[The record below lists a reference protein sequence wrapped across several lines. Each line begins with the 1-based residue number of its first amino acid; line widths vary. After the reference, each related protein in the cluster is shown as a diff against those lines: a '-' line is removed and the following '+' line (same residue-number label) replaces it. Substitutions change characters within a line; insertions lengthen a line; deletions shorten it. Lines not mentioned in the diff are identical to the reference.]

1 MGENGRHGVEGK
13 GREGVTLTFIYR
25 EGNNKRGGKGG
36 GKGVVI
42 LQQYT
47 EKKNKGTREPRGGVG
62 GGLWCQYS
70 RNRKQRREGD
80 WKRNNKH
87 ENGKH
92 KVRV

>member
-1 MGENGRHGVEGK
+1 MGENGRHGEEGK

-36 GKGVVI
+36 WEKGCYLAAI
-42 LQQYT
+42 HR
-47 EKKNKGTREPRGGVG
+47 KKNKGTREPRGGIG
-62 GGLWCQYS
+62 GGLWCHYS